1 MKHLENQY
9 SHKEKMQDAFLQAL
23 ETCRMHGL
31 DWKKSIIPIKN
42 NKKLTGFWVLDETLS
57 TAIKIINI

>member
-1 MKHLENQY
+1 MKRIEEHR
-9 SHKEKMQDAFLQAL
+9 KAILQAL
-23 ETCRMHGL
+23 DVCRLHGL

-42 NKKLTGFWVLDETLS
+42 NKKITGFLVLDETLS